1 MYDANFQ
8 LEVTLSACQDAER
21 QNNTSADTTV
31 ENQSDLTSLTELES
45 EDTKA
50 AAESPEE
57 SETDSFPNLAEGIP
71 FFGLR
76 PEDGDEEL
84 NAYIRNHIGD
94 YMKIYTEAPFSLAS
108 GTKLYLSAPYRT
120 VNLDIGVGVPNPA
133 ADTCRQYA
141 VFCEGEV
148 IGIFQ
153 AEIIPEVGP
162 YYQMMPGG
170 NYTTVFKELCISD
183 NQNGQLAMYIPKNSN
198 DKEAEDMPLPEYK
211 VLPPEEEPLEHDPS
225 DNIFMTYIIP

>member
-1 MYDANFQ
+1 MTGMHFKKGN
-8 LEVTLSACQDAER
+8 R
-21 QNNTSADTTV
+21 
-31 ENQSDLTSLTELES
+31 
-45 EDTKA
+45 
-50 AAESPEE
+50 
-57 SETDSFPNLAEGIP
+57 
-71 FFGLR
+71 
-76 PEDGDEEL
+76 
-84 NAYIRNHIGD
+84 
-94 YMKIYTEAPFSLAS
+94 AS
-108 GTKLYLSAPYRT
+108 
-120 VNLDIGVGVPNPA
+120 NPA
-133 ADTCRQYA
+133 FEKGTTKGNRIVKEILLC
-141 VFCEGEV
+141 
-148 IGIFQ
+148 Q